1 MAAQE
6 TVEHKYVYDF
16 AEGNKD
22 LKDLLGGKGANLA
35 EMTNLGLPVPPGFT
49 ITTEACKAYLDTGV
63 EPAGL
68 ADQIAAHL
76 AALEREMGRRLGDPD
91 DPLLVSVRSGAKFS
105 MPGMMETVLNV
116 GLNDRSVEGLARQA
130 GGSTDQAASGGSTD
144 QAASGGAD
152 RFAWDSYRRL
162 IQMFG
167 KTVCEVPGEEFEQA
181 LDEAKRA
188 RGTTDD
194 LDLDA
199 DDLRGLVDA
208 YKKIFSKHTGREF
221 PQEPREQLDLAVR
234 AVFASWNAER
244 AVVYRRQERIP
255 ADLGTAVN
263 VVAMVFG
270 NLGPDS
276 GTGVAFTRDPASGA
290 QGIYGDYLA
299 NAQGEDVV
307 AGIRNTVPLQEL
319 ERIDKHSYD
328 ELLDYMARLE
338 RHYRD
343 LCDIEFTIERGK
355 LWMLQT
361 RVGKRTAA
369 AAFVIAG
376 QLIDEGLID
385 LDEALHRVNGAQLA
399 QLMFPR
405 FQLDHGFPPVATGIG
420 ASPGA
425 AVGKVVFT
433 SARAVELAGE
443 GEAVILVRRE
453 TNPDDLSGMIAARGI
468 LTSRGGKTSHAAVV
482 ARGMGKTCVSGADKL
497 DIDVPKRRFTVAG
510 KTVTEGD
517 VVSIDG
523 TTGKVYLGE
532 VPATPS
538 EVVRYF
544 EGELDPSATDDALV
558 RAVHRIMSHADT
570 VRTLAVRTNA
580 DTAADAA
587 RARRFGAG
595 GIGLCRTEHMFL
607 GDRREL
613 VERLILAREPDERES
628 ALAALLPLQR
638 ADFVEIFRE
647 MDGLPVTVRLID
659 PPLHEFLPPLEQLAV
674 DVAVAQERGED
685 VAKEEALLAAV
696 RRMHEENPMLGL
708 RGVRLGLVIPGLFAM
723 QVRAIT
729 EAAVECARQGVRSC
743 PEIMVPLVGAV
754 QELETVRAEAERI
767 IADVAGGSD
776 VEVLIG
782 TMIEVP
788 RAALTAGQ
796 IAEAAEFF
804 SFGTNDLTQMGWG
817 FSRDDVE
824 GAFFWRYLEL
834 GIFGISPFESI
845 DADGIGR
852 LVRIAAEE
860 GRAARPGLKL
870 GVCGEHG
877 GDPDSVHFFHSVGL
891 DYVSCS
897 PFRVPVARLEAGR
910 AAVITTGSDSR

>member
-6 TVEHKYVYDF
+6 TVDHKYVYDF

-22 LKDLLGGKGANLA
+22 QKDLLGGKGANLA

-49 ITTEACKAYLDTGV
+49 ITTTACQAYLATGK

-68 ADQIAAHL
+68 ADQISSHL
-76 AALEREMGRRLGDPD
+76 DALERAMGRTLGDPV

-116 GLNDRSVEGLARQA
+116 GLNDRSVVGLARQA
-130 GGSTDQAASGGSTD
+130 HGPAGADSSGGNE
-144 QAASGGAD
+144 

-167 KTVCEVPGEEFEQA
+167 KTVCDVPGEDFEHA
-181 LDEAKRA
+181 LDDAKRA
-188 RGTTDD
+188 KGSDLD

-199 DDLRGLVDA
+199 DDLRALVA
-208 YKKIFSKHTGREF
+208 TFKEIFHRHTGREF
-221 PQEPREQLDLAVR
+221 PQEPREQLDLAIR
-234 AVFASWNAER
+234 AVFESWNAER
-244 AVVYRRQERIP
+244 AVIYRRQERLP
-255 ADLGTAVN
+255 AEAGTAVN

-270 NLGPDS
+270 NLGADS

-307 AGIRNTVPLQEL
+307 SGIRNTVPLQEL
-319 ERIDKHSYD
+319 ERIDRRSYN

-338 RHYRD
+338 RHYKD

-369 AAFVIAG
+369 AAFNIAG
-376 QLIDEGLID
+376 QLVDEGLID

-405 FQLDHGFPPVATGIG
+405 FKLDHEFQPVAKGIG

-433 SARAVELAGE
+433 SARAVELAGQ

-453 TNPDDLSGMIAARGI
+453 TNPDDLNGMIAAQGI

-482 ARGMGKTCVSGADKL
+482 ARGMGKTCVSGADDL
-497 DIDVPKRRFTVAG
+497 EVDIPGKRFTVAG
-510 KTVTEGD
+510 KTVREGD

-532 VPATPS
+532 VPVMPS
-538 EVVRYF
+538 EVVQYF
-544 EGELDPSATDDALV
+544 EGTLDPERTDDALV
-558 RAVHRIMSHADT
+558 RAVHRIMTHADA
-570 VRTLAVRTNA
+570 RRRLAVRTNA
-580 DTAADAA
+580 DTKADAA
-587 RARRFGAG
+587 RARRFGAQ

-613 VERLILAREPDERES
+613 VERLILASSDADREQ

-638 ADFVEIFRE
+638 ADFIEIFRE
-647 MDGLPVTVRLID
+647 MNGLPVTVRLID

-685 VAKEEALLAAV
+685 AAREEALLAAV

-729 EAAVECARQGVRSC
+729 EAAVSVTESGGSAF

-754 QELETVRAEAERI
+754 QELETVRTETEKI
-767 IADVAGGSD
+767 IAEVVGGSG

-796 IAEAAEFF
+796 IAEAAQFF
-804 SFGTNDLTQMGWG
+804 SFGTNDLTQMAWG

-845 DADGIGR
+845 DRDGVGR

-860 GRAARPGLKL
+860 GRAARSELKL

-877 GDPDSVHFFHSVGL
+877 GDPDSVHFFHEVGL

-910 AAVITTGSDSR
+910 AAVETVGSDSR

>member
-1 MAAQE
+1 M
-6 TVEHKYVYDF
+6 TKFVYGF

-22 LKDLLGGKGANLA
+22 LRDLLGGKGANLA
-35 EMTNLGLPVPPGFT
+35 EMTNIGLPVPPGFT
-49 ITTEACKAYLDTGV
+49 ITTEACRAYLDSGHQ
-63 EPAGL
+63 PAGL
-68 ADQIAAHL
+68 AEEIATHL
-76 AALEREMGRRLGDPD
+76 DALESAMGRKLGEPG
-91 DPLLVSVRSGAKFS
+91 DPLLVSVRSGAAFS

-116 GLNDRSVEGLARQA
+116 GLNDASVDGLSRQA
-130 GGSTDQAASGGSTD
+130 GGN
-144 QAASGGAD
+144 D

-167 KTVCEVPGEEFEQA
+167 KTVCDVPGDEFEHA
-181 LDEAKRA
+181 IDAAKRA
-188 RGTTDD
+188 KGTHDD

-199 DDLRGLVDA
+199 GDLRALVDG
-208 YKKIFSKHTGREF
+208 YKQIFAKHTGREF
-221 PQEPREQLDLAVR
+221 PQDPKEQLDLAIR
-234 AVFASWNAER
+234 AVFESWNADR
-244 AVVYRRQERIP
+244 AVLYRRQERIP

-270 NLGPDS
+270 NLGSDS

-290 QGIYGDYLA
+290 QGVYGDYLA

-307 AGIRNTVPLQEL
+307 AGIRNTVPLQDL
-319 ERIDKHSYD
+319 ERLDKTSYD
-328 ELLDYMARLE
+328 DLMRIMATLE
-338 RHYRD
+338 EHYRD

-369 AAFVIAG
+369 AAFIIAG
-376 QLIDEGLID
+376 QLVDEGVID
-385 LDEALHRVNGAQLA
+385 LDEALSRVNGAQLG

-405 FQLDHGFPPVATGIG
+405 FDLSDEPGQLSKGIG

-425 AVGKVVFT
+425 AVGKVVFDAQT
-433 SARAVELAGE
+433 AKELAAG
-443 GEAVILVRRE
+443 GDDVILVRRE
-453 TNPDDLSGMIAARGI
+453 TNPDDLPGMIAAQGI

-482 ARGMGKTCVSGADKL
+482 ARGMGKTCVCGADAL
-497 DIDVPKRRFTVAG
+497 DVDVRGQRFTVG
-510 KTVTEGD
+510 GQTVEQGD
-517 VVSIDG
+517 VISIDG
-523 TTGKVYLGE
+523 TTGRIYLGE
-532 VPATPS
+532 VPVQPS

-544 EGELDPSATDDALV
+544 EGTLDPERTDDALV
-558 RAVHRIMSHADT
+558 KAVHRIMSHADAK
-570 VRTLAVRTNA
+570 RRLAVRANS
-580 DTAADAA
+580 DTGTDSA
-587 RARRFGAG
+587 RARRFGAQ

-613 VERLILAREPDERES
+613 VERLILAATPQEREA
-628 ALAALLPLQR
+628 ALAELLPLQR
-638 ADFVEIFRE
+638 SDFVEIFRE
-647 MDGLPVTVRLID
+647 MDGLPVTIRLID
-659 PPLHEFLPPLEQLAV
+659 PPLHEFLPSLEELAV
-674 DVAVAQERGED
+674 HVAVAHERGQDAGRDE
-685 VAKEEALLAAV
+685 KLLAAV

-723 QVRAIT
+723 QVRAIV
-729 EAAVECARQGVRSC
+729 EAAVHRARDGGSPR

-754 QELETVRAEAERI
+754 QELETVRTEAERI
-767 IADVAGGSD
+767 IAEVVGDSG
-776 VEVLIG
+776 VEVLVG

-796 IAEAAEFF
+796 IAEAAQFF
-804 SFGTNDLTQMGWG
+804 SFGTNDLTQMAWG

-845 DADGIGR
+845 DRDGVGR
-852 LVRIAAEE
+852 LVRIAVDE
-860 GRAARPGLKL
+860 GRAARPDLKL

-877 GDPDSVHFFHSVGL
+877 GDPESVHFFHEVGL

-897 PFRVPVARLEAGR
+897 PFRVPIARLEAGR
-910 AAVITTGSDSR
+910 AAVESSGSDSR

>member
-1 MAAQE
+1 MASSE
-6 TVEHKYVYDF
+6 TAARDSAPRDSAPSERRKFVYNF
-16 AEGNKD
+16 AEGNMD

-49 ITTEACKAYLDTGV
+49 ITTEACQAYLATGTAPG
-63 EPAGL
+63 EL
-68 ADQIAAHL
+68 AEQITAHL
-76 AALEREMGRRLGDPD
+76 TALERAMGKRLGDPA

-116 GLNDRSVEGLARQA
+116 GLNDNSVAGLAIQ
-130 GGSTDQAASGGSTD
+130 SGGN
-144 QAASGGAD
+144 D

-167 KTVCEVPGEEFEQA
+167 KTVCEVPGEEFEHA

-188 RGTTDD
+188 RDTTND

-199 DDLRGLVDA
+199 ADLRALVDT
-208 YKKIFSKHTGREF
+208 YKTIFRKHTGRDF
-221 PQEPREQLDLAVR
+221 PQTPREQLDLAIF
-234 AVFASWNAER
+234 AVFGSWNADR
-244 AVVYRRQERIP
+244 AVLYRRQERIP
-255 ADLGTAVN
+255 TDLGTAVN

-307 AGIRNTVPLQEL
+307 AGIRSTVPLQQL
-319 ERIDKHSYD
+319 EKLDPRSYG
-328 ELLDYMARLE
+328 ELLGIMARLE
-338 RHYRD
+338 EHYRD

-376 QLIDEGLID
+376 QLVDEGLID

-405 FQLDHGFPPVATGIG
+405 FRLEHDIAPLADGIG

-425 AVGKVVFT
+425 AVGKVVFDA
-433 SARAVELAGE
+433 ARAVELAGE
-443 GEAVILVRRE
+443 GESVILVRRE
-453 TNPDDLSGMIAARGI
+453 TSPDDLPGMIAAQGI

-482 ARGMGKTCVSGADKL
+482 ARGMGKTCVCGADALEVNVREK
-497 DIDVPKRRFTVAG
+497 RFTAHGQVV
-510 KTVTEGD
+510 KEGD

-523 TTGKVYLGE
+523 TTGRVYLGE
-532 VPATPS
+532 VPVSPS

-544 EGELDPSATDDALV
+544 EGSLEPAESDDPLV
-558 RAVHRIMSHADT
+558 QAVHRIMTHADQRR
-570 VRTLAVRTNA
+570 VLRVRTNA
-580 DTAADAA
+580 DTGEDAA
-587 RARRFGAG
+587 RARRFGAE

-613 VERLILAREPDERES
+613 VERLILARTETERQE

-647 MDGLPVTVRLID
+647 MDGQPVTVRLID
-659 PPLHEFLPPLEQLAV
+659 PPLHEFLPPLEELAV
-674 DVAVAQERGED
+674 NVAVAQERGQD
-685 VAKEEALLAAV
+685 VAKQEALLSAV
-696 RRMHEENPMLGL
+696 RRMHEQNPMLGL

-723 QVRAIT
+723 QVRAIV
-729 EAAVECARQGVRSC
+729 EAAVACAREGLVAE

-754 QELETVRAEAERI
+754 QELETVRAEAEKI
-767 IADVAGGSD
+767 IT
-776 VEVLIG
+776 EVVGDSGVKVLVG

-845 DADGIGR
+845 DRDGVGR
-852 LVRIAAEE
+852 LVRIATEE
-860 GRAARPGLKL
+860 GRAARPGLKI

-877 GDPDSVHFFHSVGL
+877 GDPESVHFFHEVGL

-910 AAVITTGSDSR
+910 AAIETAGSDSR